1 MRNASLILFCLLATN
16 MLDFLMCI
24 SIWGIWW
31 VHTIKSRWCICPWHE
46 IKWKERWTEL
56 ERTSQD
62 SNSGRLNRNHAMCN
76 LKIGLFA
83 MLYRRAY
90 EPARLSLCRW
100 SRTQQHVCSSSPK
113 ITCGT
118 PLLISLHWLPVVTR
132 IKFEVL
138 MLVFRT
144 ATEKAPPLPQ
154 FTPRSLQA
162 QAME

>member
-1 MRNASLILFCLLATN
+1 MRNAFLILFCLLATN

-31 VHTIKSRWCICPWHE
+31 VHTIKSRWCICPWQE

-76 LKIGLFA
+76 LKIGLLA

-100 SRTQQHVCSSSPK
+100 SRTQQHVCSSSPTALQSAK
-113 ITCGT
+113 DNLCHTPSDLATLAPTCDQNQIWGFDAGFQNCHWKCASLT
-118 PLLISLHWLPVVTR
+118 PIHS
-132 IKFEVL
+132 
-138 MLVFRT
+138 
-144 ATEKAPPLPQ
+144 
-154 FTPRSLQA
+154 
-162 QAME
+162 